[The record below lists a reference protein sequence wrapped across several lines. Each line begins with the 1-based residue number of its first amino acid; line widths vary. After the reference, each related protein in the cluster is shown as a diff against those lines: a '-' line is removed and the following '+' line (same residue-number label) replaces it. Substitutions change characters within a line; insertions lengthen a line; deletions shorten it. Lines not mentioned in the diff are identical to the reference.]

1 MGGKEGKF
9 SISRVVGSNFP
20 KNTPG
25 ECSIEDTYQIW
36 RSYSDE
42 KLVKIVTK
50 IKGGEDE
57 KGEKL
62 NSEGGRVQ
70 FSEKHPWGMVHRRCI
85 PSLKVLRWLE
95 VSQNRSQPKR
105 WKKKKERRRKKKK
118 NFLARFG
125 QNDKSITFEPSGIS
139 TCCKRLWKLQT
150 EISSYTKNQGWATM
164 ARASLRSLK
173 TAIRG

>member
-1 MGGKEGKF
+1 MRGKRGDFKFEGSGALLSEINPRTLIHRCHVKSLKSLRSLEVNEKHHQNSGGKEGKF

-70 FSEKHPWGMVHRRCI
+70 FSEKHPWGMFHRSCI
-85 PSLKVLRWLE
+85 PNLKILRRWE
-95 VSQNRSQPKR
+95 V
-105 WKKKKERRRKKKK
+105 
-118 NFLARFG
+118 G
-125 QNDKSITFEPSGIS
+125 
-139 TCCKRLWKLQT
+139 
-150 EISSYTKNQGWATM
+150 
-164 ARASLRSLK
+164 
-173 TAIRG
+173 